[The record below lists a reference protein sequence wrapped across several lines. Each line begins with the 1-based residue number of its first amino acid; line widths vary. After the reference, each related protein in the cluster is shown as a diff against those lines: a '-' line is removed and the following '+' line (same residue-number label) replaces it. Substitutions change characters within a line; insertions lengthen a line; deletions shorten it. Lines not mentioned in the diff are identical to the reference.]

1 MAPPTGLTIGSTTK
15 PYTIGRILGSGAC
28 GSVHEL
34 IAPAGSK
41 HTDYAIKLAPLPKS
55 KPANGKKRKKTEEE
69 KNADLISYEHL
80 TLRNL
85 GVEVRGRL
93 VPDIPFVGPPA
104 YGEIEGY
111 RFLVMDRMEAPLAH
125 IISIL
130 HDSHVKSPV
139 SKVPLGDVA
148 VSMLNCLHAMHSTG
162 LVYVD
167 VKTDNFMLAPANKSK
182 KGSLCDRIRLID
194 FGLVESIHDMT
205 TARHREDVEGSAL
218 VGTPNYASLNV
229 MEGHTASRRDD
240 LEALGYVLCELIFSL
255 GQGKREGCDNV
266 LPWSGAKSDAELLNM
281 KKLEM
286 DVSKRS
292 KSKLFTALKEFGAD
306 AVMNNYFKE
315 VQGLKYASAP
325 DYESLRCYLKKLIVT
340 VQSSGKKKAGK
351 STSPVRKSSVRRSSK
366 QVNRE
371 ESDSDDDVVVKS
383 PLRRTTRNAKREE
396 SDDDVVVVDSDMDK
410 KPAAKSPKK
419 QRVAAEKA
427 SSRRSTRITT
437 KTFRE
442 IATQTDPADVMDV
455 EESEDDAEIRN
466 MEWEKIDDENE
477 PPKAKTARGRAL
489 LKLEIIEGPHAGQT
503 FSMGGHHNDTMIVGK
518 DPKANSK
525 PSTKDAFAVSLP
537 EDEYVSS
544 LHAKFV
550 LTSNKNIHSLKVTD
564 MSSSNGTIVGGSALA
579 KGKSKQAFPG
589 TTIQVGDSVFKISK
603 C

>member
-1 MAPPTGLTIGSTTK
+1 
-15 PYTIGRILGSGAC
+15 
-28 GSVHEL
+28 
-34 IAPAGSK
+34 
-41 HTDYAIKLAPLPKS
+41 
-55 KPANGKKRKKTEEE
+55 
-69 KNADLISYEHL
+69 
-80 TLRNL
+80 
-85 GVEVRGRL
+85 
-93 VPDIPFVGPPA
+93 
-104 YGEIEGY
+104 
-111 RFLVMDRMEAPLAH
+111 MDRMEAPLAH

-182 KGSLCDRIRLID
+182 KGSLGDRIRLID

-292 KSKLFTALKEFGAD
+292 KSKLFGALKEFGAD
-306 AVMNNYFKE
+306 VVMNNYFKE

-351 STSPVRKSSVRRSSK
+351 STSPVRKSPVRGSCK
-366 QVNRE
+366 QVKHE
-371 ESDSDDDVVVKS
+371 ESDSDDDVVVVEKEAAKPVKS
-383 PLRRTTRNAKREE
+383 PVKKSLLRRTTRNAKREE

-419 QRVAAEKA
+419 QRVVAEKA

-437 KTFRE
+437 KISRE

-466 MEWEKIDDENE
+466 MEWEKIEDENE

-550 LTSNKNIHSLKVTD
+550 LTSNKNIRSLKVTD